1 MHWQGEPRRHVWC
14 CWKCWCLFCTSNC
27 RNADSSRIGPP
38 PPSGW
43 AHPGR
48 SPCPTVGCL
57 RASVVSGA
65 PQRLL
70 RQSVRRSSGD
80 VMTRRPMKMVD
91 VVVLSSHPPPL
102 RHTKY
107 QCVDVLTPM
116 ITRTSSFVPL
126 TCDQAAAT
134 TVHTK
139 GRQKH
144 GMVDKSK

>member
-1 MHWQGEPRRHVWC
+1 
-14 CWKCWCLFCTSNC
+14 
-27 RNADSSRIGPP
+27 
-38 PPSGW
+38 
-43 AHPGR
+43 
-48 SPCPTVGCL
+48 
-57 RASVVSGA
+57 
-65 PQRLL
+65 
-70 RQSVRRSSGD
+70 
-80 VMTRRPMKMVD
+80 MVD

-139 GRQKH
+139 DGKS
-144 GMVDKSK
+144 MVWWIRATRCIPGYA